1 MPLRRMS
8 RLTLCLDDFG
18 LHAGVNA
25 AALELARLGRLDA
38 LSCLVGAPGWA
49 AGQRQLEAFAP
60 ARVDVGLHLD
70 LTDAPLRPDLRHD
83 LPALIARAALHAL
96 PAARL
101 HDEIEAQLDAFEAA
115 RGAPPAHVDGH
126 RHVHQ
131 LPQVREALLAVLQRR
146 YPRQRPWLRA
156 TRHAANLV
164 VPAGAAWVERL
175 KPRMIEALG
184 AAGLARRARADG
196 WAQNARLLGVY
207 GFGGGAEAYRR
218 WLAAWL
224 DAARDGDLL
233 MCHAA
238 LGDAPG
244 DPLAAAR
251 RAEAQVLCGD
261 AFAQALAARGVVQ
274 GPLRRG

>member
-1 MPLRRMS
+1 MT

-38 LSCLVGAPGWA
+38 LSCLVGTPGWA
-49 AGQRQLEAFAP
+49 AGRLQLGAFAP

-70 LTDAPLRPDLRHD
+70 LTDAPLRPALRHG

-96 PAARL
+96 PAALLR
-101 HDEIEAQLDAFEAA
+101 DEIEAQLDTFEAA

-131 LPQVREALLAVLQRR
+131 LPQVRDALLAALQRR
-146 YPRQRPWLRA
+146 YPHRRPWLRA

-164 VPAGAAWVERL
+164 APAGAGAAERV
-175 KPRMIEALG
+175 KPRVIEALG
-184 AAGLARRARADG
+184 AAGLARRARAAG
-196 WAQNARLLGVY
+196 WAQNTRLLGVY
-207 GFGGGAEAYRR
+207 GFGGGAAAYRR

-238 LGDAPG
+238 HGDAAG

-251 RAEAQVLCGD
+251 QAEAQVLCGD
-261 AFAQALAARGVVQ
+261 EFAQALAARALVQ
-274 GPLRRG
+274 GRMGGA